1 MAECLP
7 SLSDLRA
14 ERTLAEINQELQ
26 LQLEKYKQDFRD
38 LTEKF
43 LISQATAYSLANHL
57 QKYKCEACKGIVES
71 VLGEKLPGEAR
82 RPAEKLA
89 EKPTLDERLR
99 TCDILIRSQ
108 ARELTQLRQTL
119 QNGKDDSALLKQ
131 HLKDLL
137 THSDLD
143 KHQRQGFRE
152 SLSEGYRLAERL
164 ACKLSPEI
172 PNSLSSTSLTLTTVC
187 SVSPRMCD
195 TLIRSQA
202 RELTQLQQ
210 TLRDGKD
217 DPVLLSQHL
226 EDLLTHNDLDSHQ
239 GQGFRESLFEGHW
252 LAERLACKLSP
263 ECLPSLLD
271 LRAERTLA
279 EINQELRLQLEK
291 YKQDFRD
298 LTEKFLISQATAYS
312 LANHLQKY
320 KCDACKDIVESVL
333 GEKLPGE
340 ARRPAE
346 KLAEKPTLDERLR
359 TCDILIRS
367 QARELTQLRQT
378 LQNGKD
384 DSALLKQHLKD
395 LLTHSDLDKHQRQ
408 GFRES
413 LSEGYRLAE
422 RLACK
427 LSPEIDE
434 DEDDEQ
440 AQETPTP
447 SMELQEV
454 EKKEV
459 HEESK
464 DECVLM
470 PSILQGISDK
480 HQPYRDD
487 KFNSNELEVDVD
499 LDGPCGCGH
508 AKDEIPTNISA
519 STPQEGFACNQ
530 PYNDGKVAFDEE
542 NVKSAV
548 DGTCRCSHAEEDEI
562 PTGLTE
568 KQNDHDDRKG
578 PEVVAP
584 RYSRQM
590 PQMGEY
596 GVPQNSLDDYY
607 LTYSGLPSLS
617 DSFWPYRSTAIFSP
631 EDLDV
636 SYARDVT
643 GELTHPSCFTICS
656 PNPTNLSME
665 QLVVEENEIQPDSL
679 DECYLAS
686 SIGHHLEG
694 SCHSSRSVS
703 FPTEKR
709 EIFLALDVNG
719 DTCEDSQQEPVSF
732 PASEL
737 PTSQAQLQK
746 STHVTECLQW
756 QLDQHLDCGDSKPI
770 LGLCSTNRAF
780 TTNPD
785 SGNQGPLFLKLDA
798 SIRMKNPPKLEGEG
812 STASTHEQPVC
823 KKIKGLSGLKQ
834 KILSRKVL
842 FGKWRLAFR
851 FPGLQA

>member
-7 SLSDLRA
+7 SSLDLRA
-14 ERTLAEINQELQ
+14 ERTFEEINQELQ

-43 LISQATAYSLANHL
+43 LVSQATAYSLANHL

-217 DPVLLSQHL
+217 GPVLLSQHL

-263 ECLPSLLD
+263 ECLPSSSD

-279 EINQELRLQLEK
+279 EINQELQLQLEK

-320 KCDACKDIVESVL
+320 KCEACKGIVESVL

-447 SMELQEV
+447 SME
-454 EKKEV
+454 
-459 HEESK
+459 
-464 DECVLM
+464 
-470 PSILQGISDK
+470 
-480 HQPYRDD
+480 
-487 KFNSNELEVDVD
+487 
-499 LDGPCGCGH
+499 
-508 AKDEIPTNISA
+508 
-519 STPQEGFACNQ
+519 
-530 PYNDGKVAFDEE
+530 
-542 NVKSAV
+542 
-548 DGTCRCSHAEEDEI
+548 
-562 PTGLTE
+562 
-568 KQNDHDDRKG
+568 
-578 PEVVAP
+578 
-584 RYSRQM
+584 
-590 PQMGEY
+590 
-596 GVPQNSLDDYY
+596 
-607 LTYSGLPSLS
+607 
-617 DSFWPYRSTAIFSP
+617 
-631 EDLDV
+631 
-636 SYARDVT
+636 
-643 GELTHPSCFTICS
+643 
-656 PNPTNLSME
+656 
-665 QLVVEENEIQPDSL
+665 QLVVEENEIQPDTL
-679 DECYLAS
+679 DECYLAA

-694 SCHSSRSVS
+694 SCPPSRRVS

-732 PASEL
+732 PASEV

-780 TTNPD
+780 TPNPD
-785 SGNQGPLFLKLDA
+785 SGNQGPLFLELDA

>member
-26 LQLEKYKQDFRD
+26 
-38 LTEKF
+38 
-43 LISQATAYSLANHL
+43 
-57 QKYKCEACKGIVES
+57 
-71 VLGEKLPGEAR
+71 
-82 RPAEKLA
+82 
-89 EKPTLDERLR
+89 
-99 TCDILIRSQ
+99 
-108 ARELTQLRQTL
+108 
-119 QNGKDDSALLKQ
+119 
-131 HLKDLL
+131 
-137 THSDLD
+137 
-143 KHQRQGFRE
+143 
-152 SLSEGYRLAERL
+152 
-164 ACKLSPEI
+164 
-172 PNSLSSTSLTLTTVC
+172 
-187 SVSPRMCD
+187 
-195 TLIRSQA
+195 
-202 RELTQLQQ
+202 
-210 TLRDGKD
+210 
-217 DPVLLSQHL
+217 
-226 EDLLTHNDLDSHQ
+226 
-239 GQGFRESLFEGHW
+239 
-252 LAERLACKLSP
+252 
-263 ECLPSLLD
+263 
-271 LRAERTLA
+271 
-279 EINQELRLQLEK
+279 LQLEK

-470 PSILQGISDK
+470 PSILQGSSDK

-499 LDGPCGCGH
+499 PDGPCGCSH
-508 AKDEIPTNISA
+508 AKEDEILTNIS
-519 STPQEGFACNQ
+519 
-530 PYNDGKVAFDEE
+530 
-542 NVKSAV
+542 
-548 DGTCRCSHAEEDEI
+548 
-562 PTGLTE
+562 E
-568 KQNDHDDRKG
+568 KQNDHDDLKG

-584 RYSRQM
+584 RFSRQM
-590 PQMGEY
+590 PQMAEY
-596 GVPQNSLDDYY
+596 GALQNSLDDYY
-607 LTYSGLPSLS
+607 LTYSGLPSLAHTCWS
-617 DSFWPYRSTAIFSP
+617 YRSTAIFSP

-643 GELTHPSCFTICS
+643 ENLADLEDEENQDIICS
-656 PNPTNLSME
+656 RFSRQMPQMAEYGALQNSLDDYYLTYSGLPSLAHTCWSYRSTAIFSPEDLDVSYARDVTENLADLEDEENQDIICSSME
-665 QLVVEENEIQPDSL
+665 QLVVEENEVHLDTL
-679 DECYLAS
+679 DECYLAA
-686 SIGHHLEG
+686 SIDHYLEG
-694 SCHSSRSVS
+694 SCPPSRRVS

-709 EIFLALDVNG
+709 EVFLALDVNG
-719 DTCEDSQQEPVSF
+719 DAWEDCYQEPVSF
-732 PASEL
+732 PASEV

-770 LGLCSTNRAF
+770 LGLSSINWAF

-785 SGNQGPLFLKLDA
+785 SGNQGPLFLELDA

-823 KKIKGLSGLKQ
+823 KKIKGLSALKQ

-842 FGKWRLAFR
+842 FGKWRLASGTLDRKAAILADQRHRSPLQPPPPFTPKDSSAVTRRALIQAVLSREGPGPASCPASCHPDPSR
-851 FPGLQA
+851 FLRDARGPRTAGVSSGLDVMERVEILLG

>member
-1 MAECLP
+1 MAVCLP

-14 ERTLAEINQELQ
+14 ECTLMEINQELQ

-43 LISQATAYSLANHL
+43 LVSQATAYSLANHL
-57 QKYKCEACKGIVES
+57 QKYKCEACKDIVES
-71 VLGEKLPGEAR
+71 VLGEKLPVEAR

-119 QNGKDDSALLKQ
+119 QDGKDDSVLLKQ

-137 THSDLD
+137 THGDLD
-143 KHQRQGFRE
+143 
-152 SLSEGYRLAERL
+152 
-164 ACKLSPEI
+164 
-172 PNSLSSTSLTLTTVC
+172 N
-187 SVSPRMCD
+187 
-195 TLIRSQA
+195 
-202 RELTQLQQ
+202 
-210 TLRDGKD
+210 
-217 DPVLLSQHL
+217 
-226 EDLLTHNDLDSHQ
+226 HQ
-239 GQGFRESLFEGHW
+239 G
-252 LAERLACKLSP
+252 
-263 ECLPSLLD
+263 
-271 LRAERTLA
+271 
-279 EINQELRLQLEK
+279 
-291 YKQDFRD
+291 
-298 LTEKFLISQATAYS
+298 
-312 LANHLQKY
+312 
-320 KCDACKDIVESVL
+320 
-333 GEKLPGE
+333 
-340 ARRPAE
+340 
-346 KLAEKPTLDERLR
+346 
-359 TCDILIRS
+359 
-367 QARELTQLRQT
+367 
-378 LQNGKD
+378 
-384 DSALLKQHLKD
+384 
-395 LLTHSDLDKHQRQ
+395 Q

-470 PSILQGISDK
+470 PSILQGSSDK
-480 HQPYRDD
+480 HQPYSDD
-487 KFNSNELEVDVD
+487 KFNFNELEVDVD
-499 LDGPCGCGH
+499 PDGPCGYSH
-508 AKDEIPTNISA
+508 AKEDEIPTNISDNENYHKQVSGQELTFPSVNMQDVEKKVVFPESHDECVSVA
-519 STPQEGFACNQ
+519 STPQESSACNQ
-530 PYNDGKVAFDEE
+530 PYSDGELAFDEE
-542 NVKSAV
+542 NVESAV
-548 DGTCRCSHAEEDEI
+548 DGACGCSQAKEDEI

-568 KQNDHDDRKG
+568 KQNDHDDLKG

-584 RYSRQM
+584 RFSRQM
-590 PQMGEY
+590 PQMVED

-607 LTYSGLPSLS
+607 LTYSVLPSLS
-617 DSFWPYRSTAIFSP
+617 DSFWPYRSTAVFSL

-643 GELTHPSCFTICS
+643 KNLADLEDEENQDIICS
-656 PNPTNLSME
+656 RKLSME
-665 QLVVEENEIQPDSL
+665 QLVIEENEVHLDSV
-679 DECYLAS
+679 DECYLAA

-694 SCHSSRSVS
+694 SCHPYRSVS

-709 EIFLALDVNG
+709 DIFLALDVNG
-719 DTCEDSQQEPVSF
+719 DTWEDSHQEPVSF
-732 PASEL
+732 PGSEV

-746 STHVTECLQW
+746 HTHVTDCLQW
-756 QLDQHLDCGDSKPI
+756 QLDQHLDCGDSKAI
-770 LGLCSTNRAF
+770 LGLSSTNWGF

-785 SGNQGPLFLKLDA
+785 SGNQGPFFLELDA
-798 SIRMKNPPKLEGEG
+798 FIRMKNPPKLEGEG
-812 STASTHEQPVC
+812 STASTQEHPVC
-823 KKIKGLSGLKQ
+823 NKIKGLSVLKQ
-834 KILSRKVL
+834 KILRRNLL
-842 FGKWRLAFR
+842 FGKWRLACR

>member
-172 PNSLSSTSLTLTTVC
+172 
-187 SVSPRMCD
+187 
-195 TLIRSQA
+195 
-202 RELTQLQQ
+202 
-210 TLRDGKD
+210 
-217 DPVLLSQHL
+217 
-226 EDLLTHNDLDSHQ
+226 
-239 GQGFRESLFEGHW
+239 
-252 LAERLACKLSP
+252 
-263 ECLPSLLD
+263 
-271 LRAERTLA
+271 
-279 EINQELRLQLEK
+279 
-291 YKQDFRD
+291 
-298 LTEKFLISQATAYS
+298 
-312 LANHLQKY
+312 
-320 KCDACKDIVESVL
+320 
-333 GEKLPGE
+333 
-340 ARRPAE
+340 
-346 KLAEKPTLDERLR
+346 
-359 TCDILIRS
+359 
-367 QARELTQLRQT
+367 
-378 LQNGKD
+378 
-384 DSALLKQHLKD
+384 
-395 LLTHSDLDKHQRQ
+395 
-408 GFRES
+408 
-413 LSEGYRLAE
+413 
-422 RLACK
+422 
-427 LSPEIDE
+427 DE

-470 PSILQGISDK
+470 PSILQGSSDK

-487 KFNSNELEVDVD
+487 KLNSNELEVDVD
-499 LDGPCGCGH
+499 PDGPCGCSH
-508 AKDEIPTNISA
+508 AKEDEILTNIS
-519 STPQEGFACNQ
+519 
-530 PYNDGKVAFDEE
+530 
-542 NVKSAV
+542 
-548 DGTCRCSHAEEDEI
+548 
-562 PTGLTE
+562 E
-568 KQNDHDDRKG
+568 KQNDHDDLKG

-584 RYSRQM
+584 RSTAIFSPEDLDVSYARDVTENLADLEDEENQDIICSRFSRQM
-590 PQMGEY
+590 PQMAEY

-607 LTYSGLPSLS
+607 LTYSGLPSLAHTCWS
-617 DSFWPYRSTAIFSP
+617 YRSTAIFSP

-643 GELTHPSCFTICS
+643 GEYFLVTECHLDAQVDSLQSLCHADPLDKRMA
-656 PNPTNLSME
+656 PTL
-665 QLVVEENEIQPDSL
+665 LVVEENEVHLDTL
-679 DECYLAS
+679 DECYLAA
-686 SIGHHLEG
+686 SIDHYLEG
-694 SCHSSRSVS
+694 SCPPPRRVS

-709 EIFLALDVNG
+709 EIFLALDVN
-719 DTCEDSQQEPVSF
+719 
-732 PASEL
+732 
-737 PTSQAQLQK
+737 
-746 STHVTECLQW
+746 
-756 QLDQHLDCGDSKPI
+756 
-770 LGLCSTNRAF
+770 
-780 TTNPD
+780 
-785 SGNQGPLFLKLDA
+785 
-798 SIRMKNPPKLEGEG
+798 
-812 STASTHEQPVC
+812 
-823 KKIKGLSGLKQ
+823 
-834 KILSRKVL
+834 
-842 FGKWRLAFR
+842 
-851 FPGLQA
+851 